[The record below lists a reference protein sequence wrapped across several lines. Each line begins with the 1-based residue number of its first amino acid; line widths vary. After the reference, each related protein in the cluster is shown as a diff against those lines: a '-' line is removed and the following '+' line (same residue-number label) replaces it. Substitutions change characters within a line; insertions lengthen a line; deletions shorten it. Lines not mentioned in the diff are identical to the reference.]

1 MKKRTSKP
9 APAAPQKK
17 RTHPW
22 RAWVGNS
29 KTDRDPETIVPHSG
43 RLVRR

>member
-1 MKKRTSKP
+1 MTTKRTP
-9 APAAPQKK
+9 AKNPGKK

-22 RAWVGNS
+22 RAWLGNS
-29 KTDRDPETIVPHSG
+29 KTDRDPEKIVPRRG

>member
-1 MKKRTSKP
+1 MTKKRTPAKKP
-9 APAAPQKK
+9 EKK

-22 RAWVGNS
+22 RAWLGNH
-29 KTDRDPETIVPHSG
+29 KTDRDQEQIVPHSG